1 MNMTAEAAYSN
12 EQRARTTPKDYVEE
26 LGRRA
31 RRAAGRLSGE
41 NTARKNEA
49 IERMARALEDDTKAI
64 LAANAEDVERARAE
78 GMTSALIDRLTLT
91 EERLQGVADGL
102 RHVAG
107 LPDPVGES
115 IDRRVLPNGLEVGQV
130 RVPLGVI
137 GIIYESRPNVTAD
150 AAALCVKAGNA
161 VILRGG
167 SDALASNRAIARSLV
182 RGLAKGGLPE
192 DAIQLIDRPDR
203 ETATALMEARGHV
216 DVLIPRGGPG
226 LIAGVVENAKVPVIE
241 TGMGV
246 CHTYVDSGAD
256 LEQALAIVHNAK
268 VQRPSVCNAM
278 ETLLIHEDAAPQFLP
293 RAIGDLRGAKV
304 KLRGCERVRASLD
317 DPGDVT
323 LATEAD
329 WAAEYLDLTL
339 AIRIVANVD
348 EAMEHIARYGTGH
361 SEAIVTRDYARA
373 RRFVQEVDA
382 AAVYVNA
389 STRFTDGYE
398 FGLGAEIGIS
408 TQKLH
413 ARGPMGLAALT
424 SVKHV
429 VMGDGHVRP

>member
-1 MNMTAEAAYSN
+1 MTEQSPKAYV
-12 EQRARTTPKDYVEE
+12 DE

-31 RRAAGRLSGE
+31 QVAARELAAMS
-41 NTARKNEA
+41 TAVKNEA
-49 IERMARALEDDTKAI
+49 IVAMAEALEVDAPNI

-78 GMTSALIDRLTLT
+78 GISSALIDRLTLT
-91 EERLQGVADGL
+91 EERLAGVAHGL
-102 RHVAG
+102 RQVAA
-107 LPDPVGES
+107 LPDPVGETVQQ
-115 IDRRVLPNGLEVGQV
+115 RRLPNGLEVGQV

-167 SDALASNRAIARSLV
+167 SDALASNRAIAASLV
-182 RGLAKGGLPE
+182 RGGRQAGLAK

-203 ETATALMEARGHV
+203 ESAVALMEARGLV

-226 LIAGVVENAKVPVIE
+226 LIAGVVKNARVPVIE

-246 CHTYVDSGAD
+246 CHTYVDAGAD
-256 LEQALAIVHNAK
+256 LDKALAIVHNAK

-278 ETLLIHEDAAPQFLP
+278 ETLLIHEDVAARFLP
-293 RAIGDLRGAKV
+293 DVAGALQQAGV
-304 KLRGCERVRASLD
+304 ELRGCERTQKLLGEAGPASNGGQVVRALPAIED
-317 DPGDVT
+317 
-323 LATEAD
+323 D

-339 AIRIVANVD
+339 AMKIVEHLD
-348 EAMEHIARYGTGH
+348 EALAHIARYGTGH
-361 SEAIVTRDYARA
+361 SEAILTQDYGRA

-429 VMGDGHVRP
+429 IMGDGHIRP